1 MITSGM
7 PPNVIG
13 NVYSDFCQINIKKR
27 VLVRFM
33 EIVQLLAASEQ
44 MPQPPRMLN

>member
-7 PPNVIG
+7 LPNVIG
-13 NVYSDFCQINIKKR
+13 NVYSGFCQFDIKNR
-27 VLVRFM
+27 VLVRFI

-44 MPQPPRMLN
+44 MPQPPIMLN

>member
-13 NVYSDFCQINIKKR
+13 NVYSDFCQIDIIKR

-44 MPQPPRMLN
+44 MPQPPRILN

>member
-7 PPNVIG
+7 LPNVFG

-27 VLVRFM
+27 ALVRFM